1 MKFKYTC
8 EPLDTGGYMAKATEY
23 APLIVYG
30 VTEEEAIDTLR
41 GAFLLYHKY
50 HKDIKKDFIDPKYL
64 EVDVE

>member
-1 MKFKYTC
+1 
-8 EPLDTGGYMAKATEY
+8 MAKATEY
-23 APLIVYG
+23 APMIVYG

-50 HKDIKKDFIDPKYL
+50 HKDIKKDFIEPKYL